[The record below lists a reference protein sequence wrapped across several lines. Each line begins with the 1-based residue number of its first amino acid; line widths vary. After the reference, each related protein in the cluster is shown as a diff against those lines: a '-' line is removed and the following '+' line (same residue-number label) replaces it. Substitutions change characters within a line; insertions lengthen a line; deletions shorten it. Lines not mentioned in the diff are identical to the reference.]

1 MRSRLVREGC
11 EAGRSS
17 QGRKEEQ
24 TRPWRSQSYW
34 RTGEDKITAGEF
46 AFMTQGT
53 SKRCQEVPG
62 TAQVSA
68 GKHQS
73 CGAQQ
78 WGFFLF

>member
-1 MRSRLVREGC
+1 MKLEGAHRGEKRSRQDSGDL
-11 EAGRSS
+11 
-17 QGRKEEQ
+17 
-24 TRPWRSQSYW
+24 SYW